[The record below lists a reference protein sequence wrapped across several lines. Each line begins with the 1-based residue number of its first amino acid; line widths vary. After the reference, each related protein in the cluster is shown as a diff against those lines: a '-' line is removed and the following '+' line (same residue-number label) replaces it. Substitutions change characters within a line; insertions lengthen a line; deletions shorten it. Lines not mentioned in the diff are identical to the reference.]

1 MGGYLSFK
9 SSGLLFPRLTEQH
22 PFTRLPHAMRLRV
35 FDEAHTETSKFLNWL
50 HAVGEPKHGFCNK
63 LRRVIRLN
71 AFNVGLGSFASQRP
85 TCFATERASDDSAW
99 ASRLD
104 SAPRLSA
111 RTCVR
116 GTSKCQSPLQSL
128 KLASFW
134 CGDDRAGFRAHGPF
148 VSERPGYA

>member
-71 AFNVGLGSFASQRP
+71 AFNGRAWEFREPAPDMLRNRTRERRLRLG
-85 TCFATERASDDSAW
+85 
-99 ASRLD
+99 
-104 SAPRLSA
+104 
-111 RTCVR
+111 
-116 GTSKCQSPLQSL
+116 K
-128 KLASFW
+128 
-134 CGDDRAGFRAHGPF
+134 
-148 VSERPGYA
+148 